1 MDKARQLAVLSI
13 VVSGLLAIL
22 KISVGHMAHS
32 ASLSADG
39 LESASD
45 VFTSG
50 LVLIGLTLAA
60 RPADR
65 NHPYGH
71 GRVEILTGLLLGFIL
86 FLAGCF
92 IAWRGFTGAAHV
104 NGVPAA
110 YAIWPL
116 LLSVGAKFALTIVK
130 RRQGKKIGSS
140 ALQADAA
147 NDGMDMLSGLVAF
160 SALSLTLAD
169 PTRFLKA
176 DQYGAVG
183 VGLIVIM
190 VAIRVIHEAAY
201 HLMDTM
207 PDDQSMKRI
216 REVALSVP
224 DVAGV
229 EKCFARKT
237 GLRYHVDLHLEVDP
251 DITVRL
257 SHEIAR
263 NVRDRVRRELPWVA
277 DVLVHVEPAPEL
289 GEFRRAAR

>member
-1 MDKARQLAVLSI
+1 MDKGRKIATLGIVASALLAVI
-13 VVSGLLAIL
+13 
-22 KISVGHMAHS
+22 KIAVGRMSHS

-86 FLAGCF
+86 FSAGSF
-92 IAWRGFTGAAHV
+92 IAWRGFSGAAHV
-104 NGVPAA
+104 SQIPAA
-110 YAIWPL
+110 YAVWPL
-116 LLSVGAKFALTIVK
+116 LLSIGVKFGLLLLK
-130 RRQGKKIGSS
+130 RGYGKKIGSS
-140 ALQADAA
+140 SLQADAA
-147 NDGMDMLSGLVAF
+147 NDAMDILSGTVALT
-160 SALSLTLAD
+160 ALSLTLLN
-169 PTRFLKA
+169 PSRFLRA
-176 DQYGAVG
+176 DQYGAAG
-183 VGLIVIM
+183 VGLIVIV
-190 VAIRVIHEAAY
+190 VAIRVMHEASY

-207 PDDQSMKRI
+207 PDDQSMRLI

-251 DITVRL
+251 EITVRL
-257 SHEIAR
+257 SHEIAQ
-263 NVRDRVRRELPWVA
+263 RVRERVRQELPWVA
-277 DVLVHVEPAPEL
+277 DVLVHVEPAPHL
-289 GEFRRAAR
+289 G